1 MSRATFTRRI
11 KPLMAQ
17 RGWKY
22 KKRYRPGE
30 YFKESDAGLLKST
43 NYYDYNNAYKDRLNI
58 QVVFVRSD

>member
-22 KKRYRPGE
+22 GKIRLNE
-30 YFKESDAGLLKST
+30 LFFEEDTDILKGT
-43 NYYDYNNAYKDRLNI
+43 NYYDYNNVFKDRTNPQRSFYKD
-58 QVVFVRSD
+58 